1 MITIYCQYSYGG
13 FKIYKIN
20 GIKDEILTQEVTA
33 QNNYGFPVSA
43 DTYFSHGGAKIIYRV
58 LPENKLMFAVREIQG
73 PIRDEFGRGIPC
85 AVQFIGD
92 MSDRDTLDDLV
103 INVCNQIKDFEQ
115 QFAGLFDF
123 RKGLGF
129 DGAALQRLIDSCQS
143 GVNFHGKSPLLA
155 VRNRKTS
162 VMLFVPASSSFKSD
176 RFVQN
181 NVMKELALPHEA
193 VGAACMTMDEL
204 LAVQRQLVIDDASRE
219 LERAEDND
227 EESLRKQVES
237 FNKQLISQA
246 AQINV
251 LSNSNKQLHSL
262 LKCAGIISGAVIL
275 ILIIALLSKC
285 SVN

>member
-33 QNNYGFPVSA
+33 QNNYDFPSSA
-43 DTYFSHGGAKIIYRV
+43 DLYFSHGGAKIIYRV
-58 LPENKLMFAVREIQG
+58 LPENKLTFAVREIQG
-73 PIRDEFGRGIPC
+73 PVKDEFGRGVPC

-92 MSDRDTLDDLV
+92 MSDRNTLDDLV
-103 INVCNQIKDFEQ
+103 INICNQIKDFEQ
-115 QFAGLFDF
+115 QFAGMFDF

-129 DGAALQRLIDSCQS
+129 DGTALQHLIKSCQQ
-143 GVNFHGKSPLLA
+143 GIKFHGESPLLA

-162 VMLFVPASSSFKSD
+162 VMLFVPTSSSFKSD

-181 NVMKELALPHEA
+181 NVLKELALPHET

-204 LAVQRQLVIDDASRE
+204 LAVQQQLVIDASRE
-219 LERAEDND
+219 IEKAEDND
-227 EESLRKQVES
+227 EESLRKQVKS
-237 FNKQLISQA
+237 LNKQLILQKE
-246 AQINV
+246 QMKV
-251 LSNSNKQLHSL
+251 LSNCNKQLLFL

-275 ILIIALLSKC
+275 ILTIALLCK
-285 SVN
+285 